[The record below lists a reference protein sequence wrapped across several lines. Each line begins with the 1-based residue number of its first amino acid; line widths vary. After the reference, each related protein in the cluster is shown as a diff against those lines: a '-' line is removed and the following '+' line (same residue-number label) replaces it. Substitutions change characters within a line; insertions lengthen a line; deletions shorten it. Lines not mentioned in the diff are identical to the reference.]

1 MFFFFLLCR
10 IKVAVAPLL
19 DVVATAEDLDLG
31 HAHAPDQGHVLAL
44 VRQKD
49 DQGNVLYTSVKRAF
63 YIHCPVVMYSSECLN
78 K

>member
-1 MFFFFLLCR
+1 M
-10 IKVAVAPLL
+10 APLL

-31 HAHAPDQGHVLAL
+31 HDHAPDQGHVLAL

-49 DQGNVLYTSVKRAF
+49 DQGNVLYTSFKRTF
-63 YIHCPVVMYSSECLN
+63 YIHCTVVTYSSECLN

>member
-1 MFFFFLLCR
+1 MISYFKMFVFLLCR

-31 HAHAPDQGHVLAL
+31 HDHAPDQGHVLAL

-49 DQGNVLYTSVKRAF
+49 DQGNVL
-63 YIHCPVVMYSSECLN
+63 
-78 K
+78 

>member
-1 MFFFFLLCR
+1 M
-10 IKVAVAPLL
+10 APLL

-31 HAHAPDQGHVLAL
+31 HDHAPDQGHLLAL

-49 DQGNVLYTSVKRAF
+49 DQGNVLYTSFKRTV